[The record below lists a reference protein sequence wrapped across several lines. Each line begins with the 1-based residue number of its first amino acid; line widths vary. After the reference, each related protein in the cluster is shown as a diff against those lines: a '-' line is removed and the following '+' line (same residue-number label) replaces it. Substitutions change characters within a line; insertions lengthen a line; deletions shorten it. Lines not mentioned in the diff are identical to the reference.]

1 MGAENQPAFRK
12 ASLMT
17 SLTTERRGVNTKP
30 IFAETIV
37 KVQGEMVKR
46 LEQEVER
53 KIKESITAMLQ

>member
-1 MGAENQPAFRK
+1 
-12 ASLMT
+12 MT